1 MKVTIFEGT
10 QQEVTQTLQQLNG
23 QAAIMSGAQVA
34 VLHQNDTSESSEV
47 EGDDNENS
55 EVEFVDVEVA
65 RRVLN
70 RRPLAQEMLLLL
82 RELYTAYPDN
92 VSSSDL
98 QATTGYSRPQFTG
111 AMGAM
116 GRRFTH
122 TDGFVPGTW
131 FFRQDWD
138 YEAHE
143 NRYGLPESVYE
154 AMRLEALV
162 Q

>member
-1 MKVTIFEGT
+1 VISSRQEDFAMKVTIFEGT

-34 VLHQNDTSESSEV
+34 VLHQNDT
-47 EGDDNENS
+47 NENS